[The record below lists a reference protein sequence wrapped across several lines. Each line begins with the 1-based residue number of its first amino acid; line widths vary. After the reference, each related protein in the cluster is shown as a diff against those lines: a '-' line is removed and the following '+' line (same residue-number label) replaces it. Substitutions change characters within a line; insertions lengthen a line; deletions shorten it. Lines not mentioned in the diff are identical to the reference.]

1 VLLSISDLRK
11 QYGASEGDSS
21 VIAMHSVS
29 FDVKRGDFV
38 TLLGPSG
45 CGKTT
50 TLQCIAGLQRPSSG
64 RIIMGGETV
73 YDGEKK
79 IMIPANRR
87 NLGMVFQSYAIWPH
101 MTVFENVAFPL
112 AYGPARVPHAEIRRR
127 VMAALDMVKLS
138 EYAER
143 DSPHLSGGQQQRVA
157 LARALVHQ
165 PRLLLLD
172 EPLSNLDVQLRD
184 TMRVEIRQLVKN
196 MGITTIFVTHDQAEA
211 MSMSDEIMLM
221 QSGRIIQKGTP
232 RQIFLCPKTRFAA
245 DFMGRSNI
253 IPAIVTG
260 DGSSVETPIGHLRC
274 NPGHSF
280 NSHDNVLLV
289 IRPQAILVHAS
300 EATVAGENTLTGKV
314 TGLSF
319 MGEMVEIDMR
329 INGHPLKVMSDPYL
343 DLTVGQDVRI
353 CLPHERCMIVPNDEA
368 ATGIGM
374 SVSHDRDDDPAQL
387 RAAQ

>member
-1 VLLSISDLRK
+1 
-11 QYGASEGDSS
+11 
-21 VIAMHSVS
+21 
-29 FDVKRGDFV
+29 
-38 TLLGPSG
+38 
-45 CGKTT
+45 
-50 TLQCIAGLQRPSSG
+50 
-64 RIIMGGETV
+64 MGGETV
-73 YDGEKK
+73 YDGEQK
-79 IMIPANRR
+79 IMVPANRR
-87 NLGMVFQSYAIWPH
+87 KLGMVFQSYAIWPH

-112 AYGPARVPHAEIRRR
+112 AHGSARVPRAEIRQR
-127 VMAALDMVKLS
+127 VMAALDMVKLR
-138 EYAER
+138 EYADR
-143 DSPHLSGGQQQRVA
+143 NSPHLSGGQQQRVA

-232 RQIFLCPKTRFAA
+232 RQIFLCPKSRFAA

-274 NPGHSF
+274 NPDHRFGRQ
-280 NSHDNVLLV
+280 DNVLLV
-289 IRPQAILVHAS
+289 IRPQAILVQGR
-300 EATVAGENTLTGKV
+300 EAAGVAQNTLMGRV

-319 MGEMVEIDMR
+319 MGEMVEIDMM

-353 CLPHERCMIVPNDEA
+353 ALPRERCMIVPNDDA
-368 ATGIGM
+368 ATGIQM
-374 SVSHDRDDDPAQL
+374 SADDKLTDDPARL